1 MLVAFVTDARFIVV
15 HAWAFTA
22 AVSLPVDHVAYVY
35 RSPAKAQWAT
45 GSAVENIWCIWNK

>member
-15 HAWAFTA
+15 HAWAITA

-45 GSAVENIWCIWNK
+45 GSAKAGHRS